1 MSVPAKSTNANE
13 NRDAEVSAL
22 LVGAIDLHCHSGPAA
37 MPRILD
43 HHEALMDC
51 ANAKF
56 SALLYKDHFY
66 LGVSHAMILEKL
78 FPDTGVKLYS
88 GIALNNASGGINPHA
103 VNHAINIGAK
113 IVWLPTLSAAN
124 HLAAASGD
132 AKSFPKTAK
141 KMLDPIPLSALDAN
155 GKLSD
160 DTKQVLDLIAE
171 GDIILAGGHLPAS
184 ELHLVFA
191 EGKKRG
197 VKKMLV
203 NHPTYIVGCS
213 DEDIR
218 QMVRIGVYM
227 EHSICMFV
235 EGKAYHYGPDKLA
248 HLIEVAGVDHPV
260 LCSDLGLT
268 GSPRPIE
275 GYRSIV
281 RQLLDLQFSQ
291 ADIRAMTSRNAAGLL
306 NLAPPQAAAKVA

>member
-1 MSVPAKSTNANE
+1 
-13 NRDAEVSAL
+13 
-22 LVGAIDLHCHSGPAA
+22 

-56 SALLYKDHFY
+56 SALVYKDHFY
-66 LGVSHAMILEKL
+66 LGVSHAVILEKL
-78 FPDTGVKLYS
+78 FPETNVKLFS

-124 HLAAASGD
+124 HIDKMATE

-141 KMLDPIPLSALDAN
+141 KMLAPIPLSAMDAN

-160 DTKQVLDLIAE
+160 DIKQVLDLIAE

-184 ELHLVFA
+184 ELHVVFD

-197 VKKMLV
+197 VKKMMV
-203 NHPTYIVGCS
+203 NHPTYIVGCT

-218 QMVRIGVYM
+218 QMVRLGVYM

-235 EGKAYHYGPDKLA
+235 EGKAHKYGPDKLA
-248 HLIEVAGVDHPV
+248 HLIEVAGVDHTV

-268 GSPRPIE
+268 GSPRPVE
-275 GYRSIV
+275 GYRAIV
-281 RQLLDLQFSQ
+281 QQLLDLQFSE
-291 ADIRAMTSRNAAGLL
+291 ADIRTMTSRNAAGLL
-306 NLAPPQAAAKVA
+306 NLARPEVNQKVA

>member
-1 MSVPAKSTNANE
+1 MSATSSTKSE
-13 NRDAEVSAL
+13 PRPLEVARL

-56 SALLYKDHFY
+56 SALVYKDHFY
-66 LGVSHAMILEKL
+66 LGTSHAMILEKL
-78 FPDTGVKLYS
+78 FPETNVKLFS

-103 VNHAINIGAK
+103 VNHAVNIGAK

-124 HLAAASGD
+124 HIEKLATEG
-132 AKSFPKTAK
+132 KTFPKTAK

-155 GKLSD
+155 GKLTD
-160 DTKQVLDLIAE
+160 DVKQVLDLIAE

-191 EGKKRG
+191 EAKARG

-218 QMVRIGVYM
+218 QMVRLGVYM

-235 EGKAYHYGPDKLA
+235 EGKALKYEPDKLA
-248 HLIEVAGVDHPV
+248 HLIEVAGVDHTV

-268 GSPRPIE
+268 GSPRPVE
-275 GYRSIV
+275 GYRAIV
-281 RQLLDLQFSQ
+281 QQLLDLQFAE
-291 ADIRAMTSRNAAGLL
+291 ADIRKMISQNAAGLL
-306 NLAPPQAAAKVA
+306 NLATPVANQKVA

>member
-1 MSVPAKSTNANE
+1 MSATSSTKSE
-13 NRDAEVSAL
+13 PRPQEVARL

-56 SALLYKDHFY
+56 SALVYKDHFY
-66 LGVSHAMILEKL
+66 LGTSHAMILEKL
-78 FPDTGVKLYS
+78 FPETNVKLFS

-103 VNHAINIGAK
+103 VNHAVNIGAK

-124 HLAAASGD
+124 HIEKLATEG
-132 AKSFPKTAK
+132 KTFPKTAK

-155 GKLSD
+155 GKLTD
-160 DTKQVLDLIAE
+160 DVKQVLDLIAE

-191 EGKKRG
+191 EAKARG

-218 QMVRIGVYM
+218 QMVRLGVYM

-235 EGKAYHYGPDKLA
+235 EGKALKYGPDKLA
-248 HLIEVAGVDHPV
+248 HLIEVAGVDHTV

-268 GSPRPIE
+268 GSPRPVE
-275 GYRSIV
+275 GYRAIV
-281 RQLLDLQFSQ
+281 QQLLDLQFAE
-291 ADIRAMTSRNAAGLL
+291 ADIRKMISQNAAGLL
-306 NLAPPQAAAKVA
+306 NLATPVANQKVA

>member
-1 MSVPAKSTNANE
+1 MAATSD

-43 HHEALMDC
+43 HHEALLDC
-51 ANAKF
+51 AAAKF

-78 FPDTGVKLYS
+78 FPETGVKLFS

-124 HLAAASGD
+124 HLAALSGE
-132 AKSFPKTAK
+132 AKTFPKTAR
-141 KMLDPIPLSALDAN
+141 KMLDPIPLSAMDAN
-155 GKLSD
+155 GRLSD

-171 GDIILAGGHLPAS
+171 GDIILAGGHLPAA
-184 ELHLVFA
+184 ELHVVFA
-191 EGKKRG
+191 EAKQHG

-218 QMVRIGVYM
+218 QMVRMGVYM

-235 EGKAYHYGPDKLA
+235 EGKAHKYGPDKLA
-248 HLIEVAGVDHPV
+248 HLIEVAGVDHTV
-260 LCSDLGLT
+260 LCSDLGLN

-275 GYRSIV
+275 GYRQIV
-281 RQLLDLQFSQ
+281 RQLLDLQFSEG
-291 ADIRAMTSRNAAGLL
+291 DIRTMISRNAAGLL
-306 NLAPPQAAAKVA
+306 NLPVPAAEKKVA

>member
-1 MSVPAKSTNANE
+1 MSVPAKSANE
-13 NRDAEVSAL
+13 NRDTEVSVL

-43 HHEALMDC
+43 HHEALLDC

-66 LGVSHAMILEKL
+66 LGTSHAMILEKL
-78 FPDTGVKLYS
+78 FPETNVKLFS
-88 GIALNNASGGINPHA
+88 GVALNNASGGINPHA
-103 VNHAINIGAK
+103 VNHAVNIGAK

-124 HLAAASGD
+124 HIEKVATEG
-132 AKSFPKTAK
+132 KTFPKTAR
-141 KMLDPIPLSALDAN
+141 KMLDPTPLSALDAN
-155 GKLSD
+155 GRLTD
-160 DTKQVLDLIAE
+160 HVKQVLDLIAE
-171 GDIILAGGHLPAS
+171 GDIVLAGGHLPAS

-191 EGKKRG
+191 EAKARG

-203 NHPTYIVGCS
+203 NHPTYIVGCT

-218 QMVRIGVYM
+218 QMVRMGVYM

-235 EGKAYHYGPDKLA
+235 EGKAHHYRPDKRA
-248 HLIEVAGVDHPV
+248 HLIEVAGVDHTV

-268 GSPRPIE
+268 GSPRPVE

-281 RQLLDLQFSQ
+281 RQMLDLQFG
-291 ADIRAMTSRNAAGLL
+291 AGDIRRMISGNPASLL
-306 NLAPPQAAAKVA
+306 NLSRN

>member
-1 MSVPAKSTNANE
+1 MPASTSATKSE
-13 NRDAEVSAL
+13 PRPQEVAKL

-51 ANAKF
+51 AAAKF
-56 SALLYKDHFY
+56 SALVYKDHFY
-66 LGVSHAMILEKL
+66 LGTSHAMILEKL
-78 FPDTGVKLYS
+78 FPETNVKLFS
-88 GIALNNASGGINPHA
+88 GVALNNASGGINPHA

-124 HLAAASGD
+124 HIEKLATEG
-132 AKSFPKTAK
+132 KSFPKTAK
-141 KMLDPIPLSALDAN
+141 RMLDPIPLSALDAN

-160 DTKQVLDLIAE
+160 DVKQVLDLIAE

-184 ELHLVFA
+184 ELHMVFA

-197 VKKMLV
+197 VKKMMV

-218 QMVRIGVYM
+218 QMVRLGVYM

-235 EGKAYHYGPDKLA
+235 EGKAHKYGPDKLA
-248 HLIEVAGVDHPV
+248 HLIEVAGVDHTV

-268 GSPRPIE
+268 GSPRPVD
-275 GYRSIV
+275 GYRAIV
-281 RQLLDLQFSQ
+281 QQLLDLQFAE
-291 ADIRAMTSRNAAGLL
+291 ADIRKMISRNAAGLL
-306 NLAPPQAAAKVA
+306 NLAAPATDQKVA

>member
-1 MSVPAKSTNANE
+1 MTISTTE

-22 LVGAIDLHCHSGPAA
+22 LVGAVDLHCHSGPAA

-43 HHEALMDC
+43 HHEALIDC

-66 LGVSHAMILEKL
+66 LGVAHAMILEKL
-78 FPDTGVKLYS
+78 FPDTGVKLLS

-103 VNHAINIGAK
+103 VNHAINLGAR

-124 HLAAASGD
+124 HIAALRGE
-132 AKSFPKTAK
+132 AKNFPKTAR
-141 KMLDPIPLSALDAN
+141 KMLDPIPLSAMDAN
-155 GKLSD
+155 GRLSD
-160 DTKQVLDLIAE
+160 DTRQVLDLIAE

-184 ELHLVFA
+184 ELHVVFA
-191 EGKKRG
+191 EAKQRG

-203 NHPTYIVGCS
+203 NHPTYIVGCT

-218 QMVRIGVYM
+218 QMVRLGVYM

-235 EGKAYHYGPDKLA
+235 EGKAHKYGPDRLA
-248 HLIEVAGVDHPV
+248 HLIEVAGVDHTV

-268 GSPRPIE
+268 DSPRPVD
-275 GYRSIV
+275 GYRATV
-281 RQLLDLQFSQ
+281 RQLLDLQFSE
-291 ADIRAMTSRNAAGLL
+291 ADIRTMISRNAAGLL
-306 NLAPPQAAAKVA
+306 NLAPAADRKVA

>member
-1 MSVPAKSTNANE
+1 MAATTD

-78 FPDTGVKLYS
+78 FLETGVKLFS
-88 GIALNNASGGINPHA
+88 GIALNNANGGINPHA

-113 IVWLPTLSAAN
+113 IVWMPTLSAAN
-124 HLAAASGD
+124 HIEKSATE
-132 AKSFPKTAK
+132 AKNFPKTAK
-141 KMLDPIPLSALDAN
+141 RTLPPIPLSALDAN
-155 GKLSD
+155 GELSD
-160 DTKQVLDLIAE
+160 DTRQVLDLIAE

-184 ELHLVFA
+184 ELHMVFA
-191 EGKKRG
+191 DAKKRG

-203 NHPTYIVGCS
+203 NHPTYVVGCT

-218 QMVRIGVYM
+218 QMVRMGVYM

-235 EGKAYHYGPDKLA
+235 EGRSHKYGPDKLA
-248 HLIEVAGVDHPV
+248 HLIEVAGVDRPV
-260 LCSDLGLT
+260 LCSDLGLQ
-268 GSPRPIE
+268 GSPRPVE
-275 GYRSIV
+275 GYRQIV
-281 RQLLDLQFSQ
+281 RQLLDLQFSE
-291 ADIRAMTSRNAAGLL
+291 ADIRTMISRNAAGLL
-306 NLAPPQAAAKVA
+306 NMAAPETEKKVA